1 MKKEESTVYQLT
13 VLRKNN
19 QTFVSVSPT
28 PANEFYAML
37 YEIVRVVSKKT
48 GQTVKDVLYALD
60 DLDEYVEQTGQK

>member
-1 MKKEESTVYQLT
+1 MSTAYQIT

-28 PANEFYAML
+28 SANELYAML

-48 GQTVKDVLYALD
+48 GQTVKDVLNALN

>member
-1 MKKEESTVYQLT
+1 MSAVYQLS

-28 PANEFYAML
+28 PPNELYAML

-48 GQTVKDVLYALD
+48 GQTVKDVLYALN
-60 DLDEYVEQTGQK
+60 DLDEYAEQTGQK